1 MSPDLKQKVQ
11 ILLGVA
17 VVLAAGRTAYI
28 FYERSNYSAPA
39 AKKEL
44 LLDPDYYVTPKKLR
58 AYDLKDAK
66 ALTNGPVWVR
76 DGYRYTYFPYDRARR
91 HTDFKHEAGLLLPI
105 EKLQITDVVLDNTPG
120 AADQKQMLAVFEREG
135 KSYAFAFGVV
145 KEGSYQIYA
154 DDMLFL
160 QDPHEL
166 YKHWQAEVWDAVDKH
181 EARVG
186 MKELQMELALGL
198 GVLKGSGL
206 GSERVIQYPNG
217 GKPLTIVFQEG
228 RAVEIKPGG

>member
-1 MSPDLKQKVQ
+1 MSPDFKQKIQ

-39 AKKEL
+39 AKKETA
-44 LLDPDYYVTPKKLR
+44 LDPDYYVTPKKLR

-91 HTDFKHEAGLLLPI
+91 HADFNHEAGLLLPM

-120 AADQKQMLAVFEREG
+120 APDQKQMLAVFEKEG
-135 KSYAFAFGVV
+135 KAYAFAFGVV
-145 KEGSYQIYA
+145 KEGAYQIYA

-166 YKHWQAEVWDAVDKH
+166 YKHWPAEVWNAVDKH
-181 EARVG
+181 EVRVG
-186 MKELQMELALGL
+186 MKELQAELAIGL

-228 RAVEIKPGG
+228 RAVEIKPGE

>member
-1 MSPDLKQKVQ
+1 M
-11 ILLGVA
+11 
-17 VVLAAGRTAYI
+17 
-28 FYERSNYSAPA
+28 
-39 AKKEL
+39 
-44 LLDPDYYVTPKKLR
+44 
-58 AYDLKDAK
+58 
-66 ALTNGPVWVR
+66 
-76 DGYRYTYFPYDRARR
+76 RR
-91 HTDFKHEAGLLLPI
+91 HADFKHEAGLLLPI

-120 AADQKQMLAVFEREG
+120 APDQKQMLAVFEKEG
-135 KSYAFAFGVV
+135 KPYAFAFGVV
-145 KEGSYQIYA
+145 KEGAYQIYA
-154 DDMLFL
+154 DDMLFR

-166 YKHWQAEVWDAVDKH
+166 YKHWPADVWDAVDKH

-228 RAVEIKPGG
+228 RAVDIKPGE